1 MDKERLHWVLHF
13 SEVQAVGHFLFFCF
27 LIFPLKFWDQTTVEV
42 LNFRQRGKDDEKQ
55 HLKKSI
61 CMSHSLCLPSH
72 GFMIISLVTF
82 LSVTE
87 NP

>member
-1 MDKERLHWVLHF
+1 MLLCP
-13 SEVQAVGHFLFFCF
+13 S
-27 LIFPLKFWDQTTVEV
+27 KFWDLTAADV
-42 LNFRQRGKDDEKQ
+42 LNFRQRGKDDERQ

-72 GFMIISLVTF
+72 GFMIIPLVTF